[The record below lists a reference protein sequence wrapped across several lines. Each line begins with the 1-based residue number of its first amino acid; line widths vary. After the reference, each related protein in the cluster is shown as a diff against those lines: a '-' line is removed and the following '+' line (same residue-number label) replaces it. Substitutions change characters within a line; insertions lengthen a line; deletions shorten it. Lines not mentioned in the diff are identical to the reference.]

1 MTAKRGD
8 AQLKKT
14 IRSNS
19 GAAAIEFAIVAP
31 LLFVL
36 LFGIIEFGAILYNQ
50 SVITN
55 ASREGARYA
64 ATFYTNP
71 ANATAVRPSQDEVR
85 NYITSYVQLHLLD
98 FAGASP
104 FSGSNVSFSTS
115 VDATVGHVGT
125 VSIQYTYRFLVL
137 GNLMGLLTVGTWSPN
152 FPLNATTVMRD
163 ENQTT

>member
-1 MTAKRGD
+1 MKN

-14 IRSNS
+14 IRSDS

-71 ANATAVRPSQDEVR
+71 ANATAVRPNPDEVKD
-85 NYITSYVQLHLLD
+85 YIISYVQLHLLD

-104 FSGSNVSFSTS
+104 LSRDNVTFSTS
-115 VDATVGHVGT
+115 VNATAGHLGS

-137 GNLMGLLTVGTWSPN
+137 GNLMGLLTAGAWSPDL
-152 FPLNATTVMRD
+152 PLNATTVMRD